1 MRCVI
6 ACSSTSVTTAFA
18 RILRSDLYSRLI
30 LPKKSCLILCERL
43 SLPCYIL
50 RPTLIYGKV
59 GSYVDRNVS
68 QLLWLL
74 RHLPLLPVPRDSGLR
89 QPIHARQLAAL
100 VFHLSHQLA
109 CSSTPKTILER
120 IEVGGDTTLSY
131 VDMIRA
137 LQLSQ
142 PEFDQVH
149 RCRLVPIPNLF
160 STYNPTL
167 AYFT

>member
-1 MRCVI
+1 MH
-6 ACSSTSVTTAFA
+6 
-18 RILRSDLYSRLI
+18 
-30 LPKKSCLILCERL
+30 ERL

-142 PEFDQVH
+142 PEFDRVH
-149 RCRLVPIPNLF
+149 RCRLVPIPNRLLF
-160 STYNPTL
+160 LLTTPLLLISPK
-167 AYFT
+167 AFEAVD